1 MALIND
7 SRLFTGGNERID
19 LRPHVQLYAQLKQK
33 EQARNDA
40 FDEYIRGINMR
51 INPSG
56 MRHNERPVFEDKLK
70 KWQDFAMQNREAL
83 RNPRKDGGQASIN
96 FQAGFQELQNL
107 IARSKGVEEFK
118 KPGVEV
124 VTDPNKMKKANKDKI
139 MAGFQANDQ
148 DLYMQDPKTGEWVD
162 NPNWR
167 PFSPTDIEYKNDPF
181 DLGKFKGLFK
191 DIKRQ
196 ELAPEVG
203 ATDPKTMMRTVTKR
217 SLFDQ
222 PAKDQIAEIGVT
234 QYMADDSFKELVD
247 QLDPKQYN
255 DFFKANFGRDIDPAH
270 EKADLAAAYALK
282 QNQEE
287 VVTTDAKEDA
297 LARDKIMEGIRNA
310 NRRGLLKY
318 KSQLDESDEAANDL
332 WYDSYIDE
340 VTADAKKNP
349 SKVYPGAGL
358 GWEIPLDPFLKKNLS
373 DKQSDPDKLIVTV
386 DGRYVPVFYQRDDSG
401 NIIYTK
407 SKSKSG
413 GDEIETFPVT
423 NTSRTATMQRD
434 QLKVSLGGK
443 SGVKQLNREMSAD
456 KKGSPANKSQ
466 KTKTVEIIRGEL
478 D

>member
-1 MALIND
+1 MALQND
-7 SRLFTGGNERID
+7 PRLFTGGNERID
-19 LRPHVQLYAQLKQK
+19 LRPHVQLYAQLKQR

-40 FDEYIRGINMR
+40 FDEYMRGLNMR
-51 INPSG
+51 INPAG
-56 MRHNERPVFEDKLK
+56 MRNNETKAGGIFQDKLE
-70 KWQDFAMQNREAL
+70 KWQQKGIKNREFL
-83 RNPRKDGGQASIN
+83 QNPRKDQGAAMMD
-96 FQAGFQELQNL
+96 FQRDYQELQN
-107 IARSKGVEEFK
+107 IAARSKGVEELK
-118 KPGVEV
+118 KPAVEV
-124 VTDPNKMKKANKDKI
+124 ITDPKKFDRVKKDRLQS
-139 MAGFQANDQ
+139 ALQSTDQ
-148 DLYMQDPKTGEWVD
+148 DLYVQDPITKQWMD
-162 NPNWR
+162 NPKWKG
-167 PFSPTDIEYKNDPF
+167 FSASDIEYNNEPF
-181 DLGKFKGLFK
+181 DLGKFKNLFK

-203 ATDPKTMMRTVTKR
+203 ATDPTTMMRTVTKR

-234 QYMADDSFKELVD
+234 EYMSDPSFKELVD
-247 QLDPKQYN
+247 QLDPKKYN

-287 VVTTDAKEDA
+287 VITTDAKEDQ
-297 LARDKIMEGIRNA
+297 LAKDKIMEGIRNA

-358 GWEIPLDPFLKKNLS
+358 GWEIPLDPFLIRNLS
-373 DKQSDPDKLIVTV
+373 NGDLTPDKLVVTT
-386 DGRYVPVFYQRDDSG
+386 DGKYVPIFYKRDDKGVIMTDKDSG
-401 NIIYTK
+401 I
-407 SKSKSG
+407 
-413 GDEIETFPVT
+413 DIENRAYTFPLE
-423 NTSRTATMQRD
+423 RG

-456 KKGSPANKSQ
+456 KKGSPASSKQ
-466 KTKTVEIIRGEL
+466 RTKTVEIIRGEL